1 MNLQK
6 NRSQISRVN
15 NAQGKN
21 FENQIMSACLG
32 YLYEGRA
39 CIDKI
44 PEPFGVSKKD
54 QQTGM
59 FKGRFFGNKKAQP
72 DFQGT
77 LKGGKS
83 IIFEAKTT
91 TKDKI
96 SLKVLSSH
104 QEALLEKHYQLG
116 AITAVCVGINN
127 DFYFVPYA
135 LWRLC
140 KEQWDRQYFTKEDLK
155 EYKVRFNGAVNFLDF
170 VNGNKV
176 EFVKEFVKG

>member
-59 FKGRFFGNKKAQP
+59 FKGRFLAIRKHSQIF
-72 DFQGT
+72 
-77 LKGGKS
+77 KGH
-83 IIFEAKTT
+83 
-91 TKDKI
+91 
-96 SLKVLSSH
+96 LKV
-104 QEALLEKHYQLG
+104 ENLLFLKQ
-116 AITAVCVGINN
+116 
-127 DFYFVPYA
+127 
-135 LWRLC
+135 
-140 KEQWDRQYFTKEDLK
+140 RQQRKIKYH
-155 EYKVRFNGAVNFLDF
+155 
-170 VNGNKV
+170 
-176 EFVKEFVKG
+176 

>member
-1 MNLQK
+1 MTRT
-6 NRSQISRVN
+6 RSEINTKN
-15 NAQGKN
+15 NAQGKI
-21 FENQIMSACLG
+21 FENQIAAACLG

-44 PEPFGVSKKD
+44 PEPFGVKEKD
-54 QQTGM
+54 YKTGM

-96 SLKVLSSH
+96 SLKVLSSY
-104 QEALLEKHYQLG
+104 QETLLEKHYHLG
-116 AITAVCVGINN
+116 AITAVCVGISN

-140 KEQWDRQYFTKEDLK
+140 KDQWDRKYFTKADLK
-155 EYKVRFNGAVNFLDF
+155 KYKVRFNGAVNFLDLESGQKIEN
-170 VNGNKV
+170 VI
-176 EFVKEFVKG
+176 EYVKG

>member
-1 MNLQK
+1 MQK

-77 LKGGKS
+77 LKGGK
-83 IIFEAKTT
+83 IFTSRSFVRKT
-91 TKDKI
+91 
-96 SLKVLSSH
+96 LS
-104 QEALLEKHYQLG
+104 
-116 AITAVCVGINN
+116 
-127 DFYFVPYA
+127 
-135 LWRLC
+135 
-140 KEQWDRQYFTKEDLK
+140 
-155 EYKVRFNGAVNFLDF
+155 VRSYNGCMCRN
-170 VNGNKV
+170 
-176 EFVKEFVKG
+176 